1 MIFLLCDRFTA
12 SAYNSGIRQILR
24 SFSSRAELRQL
35 ADYSGVPD
43 SASGVAKLAVSS
55 RYQRPRIRFS
65 ASFNYRHPSAGLVA
79 PLTIPGGMTIC

>member
-1 MIFLLCDRFTA
+1 VIGSPPRHTTQEFVRYCE
-12 SAYNSGIRQILR
+12 

-35 ADYSGVPD
+35 ADYSGVLD

-79 PLTIPGGMTIC
+79 PLTIQGGMTIC